1 MENKNEIFTY
11 DYSAKQQ
18 KEIIE
23 IRARYEQKPSEVSK
37 MEELRKLDA
46 GVVQKGTFA
55 SIIVGVIS
63 CLVLGTGMSMVMVW
77 GEHLMFFGII
87 IGIVGLLGI
96 AAAYPVFNYVTKKQR
111 EKIAPE
117 ILRLTDELMK

>member
-63 CLVLGTGMSMVMVW
+63 CLVLGTVMSMVMVW